1 MCFVCFLCSVVLGS
15 LVCQQNETR
24 MNVLRSKIQTRHRTA
39 HSTNHKI
46 MAEEE
51 AHHPPPAV
59 PAGHNNTSQ
68 HEQQGND
75 EEPMSDE
82 VLRKLLKPTP
92 TMADAAAV
100 VRASF
105 CPTPE
110 TDVVDV
116 IGQLDSYDDANFR
129 VCINTIPYLLK
140 FHNGVESADFL
151 RTLSIASGDYY
162 RHGHAKSVIHL
173 QNAMLWT
180 LQEHGIP
187 TSAPVSPVDRSSGST
202 NHDGTN
208 NHDNGGDHNN
218 KNASPLSSS
227 SSSPPV
233 SIHTIAV
240 ADPTRS
246 PARLVVRLYEWI
258 HGRPLSSVPIVAIET
273 LAEVGRMLGRVH
285 TALDQLSRIDAD
297 SQRLARAESHLLER
311 QQSQQLLLQ
320 SSISS
325 SLSAGAGAGDL
336 SSAAADRQRRQQHL
350 QDASLL
356 VAARR
361 FHQWDGKHTKE
372 LRGFLSYIKIAKRR
386 EMIDSILTAFDLT
399 IVQSGRAHK
408 FRKGINHGDFNGTG
422 IFAARRVLL
431 FGCLLLW
438 LLVN

>member
-1 MCFVCFLCSVVLGS
+1 VYLFFG
-15 LVCQQNETR
+15 LVQNETR
-24 MNVLRSKIQTRHRTA
+24 MNVLQRSKDPDTA
-39 HSTNHKI
+39 QHHTNHKI
-46 MAEEE
+46 MAEKVEVYNR
-51 AHHPPPAV
+51 PAV
-59 PAGHNNTSQ
+59 QAGHNNTGKHEQQ
-68 HEQQGND
+68 HEQD
-75 EEPMSDE
+75 EEPLSDE

-92 TMADAAAV
+92 TVADAAAV

-105 CPTPE
+105 CQSPE

-116 IGQLDSYDDANFR
+116 IGQLDSYDDANFK

-151 RTLSIASGDYY
+151 RTLSAASGDYY
-162 RHGHAKSVIHL
+162 KPGHAKSVIHL

-187 TSAPVSPVDRSSGST
+187 TSAPVPPVGRSSGST
-202 NHDGTN
+202 NDVGTN
-208 NHDNGGDHNN
+208 GHDNGGDTD
-218 KNASPLSSS
+218 ASTTSSS
-227 SSSPPV
+227 SSPV

-258 HGRPLSSVPIVAIET
+258 HGRPLSTVPVVAIET

-285 TALDQLSRIDAD
+285 TALDPLSRIDAD
-297 SQRLARAESHLLER
+297 TQRLVRAESHLLER
-311 QQSQQLLLQ
+311 QQSQQ
-320 SSISS
+320 S
-325 SLSAGAGAGDL
+325 SLAAGAGTGSGDP
-336 SSAAADRQRRQQHL
+336 SSAAADRQRQQRHL

-361 FHQWDGKHTKE
+361 FHQWDGKHTNE

-386 EMIDSILTAFDLT
+386 EMVESILTDFDLT
-399 IVQSGRAHK
+399 IVQTGRAQK

-422 IFAARRVLL
+422 IRLLRVV
-431 FGCLLLW
+431 CC
-438 LLVN
+438 